1 MKAAQRA
8 FPQIG
13 PYRIKSVLGRGGM
26 GVVYRAE
33 HVATG
38 ARVALKTVAV
48 PSVSSIAAIRREI
61 HALGRLRHPGIVQCL
76 DQGVS
81 DGLPWVAM
89 ELLARETLRDRIER
103 LHGSRAAP
111 RPAVVTT
118 SVHGD
123 APRRPASPSPSPPP
137 SPGGRAAM
145 RASLPLLTLIR
156 CLTAPLAHM
165 HAAGLVHRD
174 LKPDNV
180 IVRRDGTPVLVDLGI
195 AAQLGGVE
203 GREAIEIDAVAGSLP
218 YMAPEQIRGA
228 LVDARADLYALG
240 CILHECLTGAP
251 PFAGRD
257 AAAIRHGHLNV
268 RPPLPSS
275 SVPGVPEAL
284 DRLVARLLAK
294 RPEDRLGYAEDVAD
308 ALAALGVPGDAP
320 AATSRSRAYLY
331 RPALEGRAAVVAELA
346 AAIDALAAERRGWLW
361 FVGGEGGVGKTRL
374 ALEIARR
381 AVQKGVTV
389 WTGLAA
395 PRGEPLHLFRPALTA
410 IADRC
415 RAAGADMTARQL
427 GARGKLLAPY
437 APAIAALPGVR
448 EAPEPPP
455 LPPQAARERVFTAL
469 EAALLAF
476 AAPAP
481 LLLVLDDL
489 QWADD
494 LSLGFLAALG
504 AKARGHDGLFVLGT
518 YRVEERTD
526 ELSAVVRREGARDV
540 QIGRLD
546 REGVAA
552 MIAGMLM
559 IAEPPRELVDWLH
572 LRTGGNPFFVA
583 EYLRAALGEGLLA
596 RDHAGRFQ
604 LGERALSVSLPHT
617 LAELV
622 VRRLSALGE
631 ESGRVV
637 AWAAVLGRDLDAAML
652 GELAGLG
659 EVAMMDAVEELR
671 VRQIIEEK
679 ADGRLSFAH
688 EMVREVA
695 RARIDA
701 DLRRTMHRRVARA
714 LAVDAGGGEERL
726 AEIGHHH
733 AEAGD
738 RAQASVFLARAADRA
753 RASYANGE
761 AIRLYR
767 AAVEEAQG
775 AAPPGVLESLG
786 DVLGLVGR
794 QEEARRAYADALSC
808 LPAEGAVARARLHRK
823 VGKAWEVHH
832 EHGEALSAY
841 AMAEAA
847 LGAPERAAGAAWW
860 DEWVEV
866 QIHRIGVFYWTARVD
881 EMAAI
886 VERVR
891 PVVQA
896 GGTAA
901 QRARFFRA
909 LTQIGLRSERY
920 LPSAETVRSA
930 RACLL
935 ACEEEEG
942 SPDLSA
948 TRFAFAT
955 VLLWYGA
962 LDEAEE
968 RLLDA
973 LAEAERTGDVTL
985 QARSLTYLTQVWR
998 RRRRVAET
1006 RAWAKRS
1013 LATAEAAAM
1022 NDYVGAALANLGWVA
1037 LAEGDPG
1044 EATRLGEA
1052 ALERFRSSALV
1063 YPFQWMALLPLGSAA
1078 LAQGDREGAARF
1090 TAALLDPGQQRLPE
1104 ALVAA
1109 VEAARDEGG
1118 TEDAMRRVLER
1129 ARELAY
1135 L

>member
-1 MKAAQRA
+1 MS

-13 PYRIKSVLGRGGM
+13 PYRITSVLGRGGM

-33 HVATG
+33 HVTTG

-48 PSVSSIAAIRREI
+48 PSASSSAAIRREI
-61 HALGRLRHPGIVQCL
+61 HALGRLRHPGIVRFL

-89 ELLARETLRDRIER
+89 ELLTGRTLRSHIER
-103 LHGSRAAP
+103 VHGAPTAP
-111 RPAVVTT
+111 RPAAGTT
-118 SVHGD
+118 SVHGATTAPAAPHPP
-123 APRRPASPSPSPPP
+123 APRA
-137 SPGGRAAM
+137 PGGRAPP
-145 RASLPLLTLIR
+145 RARLPLLALIR
-156 CLTAPLAHM
+156 RLTSPLAHM

-180 IVRRDGTPVLVDLGI
+180 IVRRGGAPVLVDLGI
-195 AAQLGGVE
+195 AAQSGGVE
-203 GREAIEIDAVAGSLP
+203 GREAIAIDDVMGSLP
-218 YMAPEQIRGA
+218 YMAPEQLRGE

-251 PFAGRD
+251 PFAGHD
-257 AAAIRHGHLNV
+257 AAAIRHAHLNE
-268 RPPLPSS
+268 RPPPPSS
-275 SVPGVPEAL
+275 VAQGVPEAL

-320 AATSRSRAYLY
+320 AAASRGRGYLY
-331 RPALEGRAAVVAELA
+331 RPALAGRAAVVAEIA
-346 AAIDALAAERRGWLW
+346 AAIGALAAGRRGGLW
-361 FVGGEGGVGKTRL
+361 FIGGESGVGKTRL
-374 ALEIARR
+374 ALEIAQR
-381 AVQKGVTV
+381 AVQRGVTV

-395 PRGEPLHLFRPALTA
+395 ARGEPLHPFRAALTA

-437 APAIAALPGVR
+437 APEIADLPGVR

-455 LPPQAARERVFTAL
+455 LPPQAARERVIAAL
-469 EAALLAF
+469 EEALLAF

-504 AKARGHDGLFVLGT
+504 AGARGHDGLFVLGT
-518 YRVEERTD
+518 YRVEELTD

-540 QIGRLD
+540 LIGRLD

-552 MIAGMLM
+552 MVEGMLM
-559 IAEPPRELVDWLH
+559 SADPPRELVDWLH
-572 LRTGGNPFFVA
+572 LRTGGSPFFVV
-583 EYLRAALGEGLLA
+583 EHLRAALGEGLLA
-596 RDHAGRFQ
+596 RDRAGRFQ

-622 VRRLSALGE
+622 DRRLSALGE
-631 ESGRVV
+631 GAGSVA
-637 AWAAVLGRDLDAAML
+637 AWAAVLGGDLDAAVL

-659 EVAMMDAVEELR
+659 EVAVMEALEELR

-679 ADGRLSFAH
+679 AGGRLSFVH
-688 EMVREVA
+688 GTIQEVA
-695 RARIDA
+695 LARIGA
-701 DLRRTMHRRVARA
+701 DRRRTMHRRAA
-714 LAVDAGGGEERL
+714 LALAAAGEERL

-738 RAQASVFLARAADRA
+738 HAQASAYLARAADRA

-767 AAVEEAQG
+767 AAVSEAQG

-794 QEEARRAYADALSC
+794 QEEARRAYADALSA
-808 LPAEGAVARARLHRK
+808 LPAEGAVARARVHRK
-823 VGKAWEVHH
+823 IGKAWEVHH

-847 LGAPERAAGAAWW
+847 LGAPGRAAGAAWW

-866 QIHRIGVFYWTARVD
+866 QIHRIGVFYWTARVG

-942 SPDLSA
+942 SPDLPA

-955 VLLWYGA
+955 VLLWHGA

-968 RLLDA
+968 RLLGA

-985 QARSLTYLTQVWR
+985 EARSLTYLTQVWR

-1006 RAWAKRS
+1006 RAWAKKS
-1013 LATAEAAAM
+1013 HAAAEAAAM

-1037 LAEGDPG
+1037 LVEGDPG

-1052 ALERFRSSALV
+1052 ALERFHSSALV
-1063 YPFQWMALLPLGSAA
+1063 YPFQWMALLPLMAAA
-1078 LAQGDREGAARF
+1078 LERGDRGAAARHA
-1090 TAALLDPGQQRLPE
+1090 AALLDPGQQKLPE
-1104 ALVAA
+1104 ALTEAL
-1109 VEAARDEGG
+1109 EAARDGGG
-1118 TEDAMRRVLER
+1118 TNDAMRRAIER